1 MFKRCIVCCGI
12 LLMLA
17 VGAGCDFKK
26 FGNVDQGRAI
36 AFDKDKWTMTMIR
49 DQSTTPG
56 KPDYSYLPPITYT
69 LPTDHH
75 EMGPE
80 PKVGMRMKLDSQKRE
95 IVVFIPT
102 LQSFATIHYTLIDE
116 KEGIDERNPLVF
128 DGVEGKPKK
137 FPVVDKIKKTISI
150 YSKRQR
156 LLTTFSVPDEYFA
169 LPENTWDSGDE
180 MRVFY
185 QKEGVALRV
194 MNVTKTDIFKK

>member
-1 MFKRCIVCCGI
+1 
-12 LLMLA
+12 
-17 VGAGCDFKK
+17 
-26 FGNVDQGRAI
+26 
-36 AFDKDKWTMTMIR
+36 
-49 DQSTTPG
+49 
-56 KPDYSYLPPITYT
+56 
-69 LPTDHH
+69 
-75 EMGPE
+75 
-80 PKVGMRMKLDSQKRE
+80 
-95 IVVFIPT
+95 VVFIPT

-137 FPVVDKIKKTISI
+137 FPIVDKIKKTISI

-169 LPENTWDSGDE
+169 LPENTWDAGDE